1 MLQIKIVR
9 DIQIIQGT
17 LASPAAFRQTK
28 QVMLRSESMV
38 CPSGFVVRM
47 QCEIP
52 LSGDISPNS
61 ESCLNNSDQNKQ
73 NQLPGGW
80 KIRIIREDL
89 FSGDGFL
96 LGREDWRI
104 F

>member
-52 LSGDISPNS
+52 LSGDISPDS
-61 ESCLNNSDQNKQ
+61 ESCLIFLTKTS
-73 NQLPGGW
+73 
-80 KIRIIREDL
+80 RISCLEAGK
-89 FSGDGFL
+89 S
-96 LGREDWRI
+96 E
-104 F
+104 